1 VPAEKPVVAIAVTID
16 EPMVE
21 HAGGAVAAPVF
32 RRVTQASLKLRG
44 LVPRGT
50 ERADMAELA
59 KQPDPANFAM
69 ELIRAAQG
77 KRPAVQETA
86 SLTGPVP
93 AGKVRV
99 PDMTGWPARA
109 ALRRSFELGLAPR
122 VSGSGLIVSQ
132 VPQPGS
138 VLQKGDP
145 LLLVF
150 EPAS

>member
-1 VPAEKPVVAIAVTID
+1 
-16 EPMVE
+16 M
-21 HAGGAVAAPVF
+21 
-32 RRVTQASLKLRG
+32 
-44 LVPRGT
+44 
-50 ERADMAELA
+50 
-59 KQPDPANFAM
+59 
-69 ELIRAAQG
+69 
-77 KRPAVQETA
+77 
-86 SLTGPVP
+86 P